1 MSLILILKYSYFILL
16 ATPYIIYN
24 IVLMISFWHF
34 HVTSPILRSSV
45 TKSLALV
52 IFVWDMKDGKQIE
65 GQRGP

>member
-1 MSLILILKYSYFILL
+1 
-16 ATPYIIYN
+16 
-24 IVLMISFWHF
+24 MISFWHF